1 MGLGNFFATGY
12 WNEPVIQ
19 RADEPAPEILPG
31 VLPPARSYFDRGV
44 GSDEALGLSTIFRA
58 VQIHSTS
65 VAQLSIDVYR
75 AGEKVE
81 NTPLWMR
88 RPNVNS
94 TREAF
99 LEETVVSLA
108 LTGNAYWRITRDNQ
122 GRISNLEVLNPRDV
136 EPQTNKAGEVVSYKY
151 GSRETPYTLNEIQH
165 LKFARVPG
173 SAKGLGPIQA
183 AQHELRGALDLNGYA
198 NNWFQD
204 SGVPAGVLK
213 TDQQLTPE
221 QAEEARKRWTDSG
234 AGGVKVLG
242 EGLDYKSFY
251 LSAQELQFIEN
262 QRYTVTRI
270 ASLFGV
276 PASLLLASVEGSSQT
291 YQNVEQEWL
300 AYYRFSLS
308 KYTREIETA
317 FSDLLGRSTTTVA
330 RFNYEALLRPDT
342 KTRYEA
348 HKLAIDAGWM
358 TANEVRAIEKMSP
371 ISGGDVLRPA
381 TNQPQQQEGNAD
393 A

>member
-1 MGLGNFFATGY
+1 M
-12 WNEPVIQ
+12 
-19 RADEPAPEILPG
+19 LPG
-31 VLPPARSYFDRGV
+31 ITPPSRQYVDRAV
-44 GSDEALGLSTIFRA
+44 GSEEALGLSTIFRA
-58 VQIHSTS
+58 VSIHSVS

-75 AGEKVE
+75 AGAKVE
-81 NTPLWMR
+81 NPPLWMR

-108 LTGNAYWRITRDNQ
+108 LTGNAYWLITRDSQ
-122 GRISNLEVLNPRDV
+122 DRVSNLEVLNPRDV
-136 EPQTNKAGEVVSYKY
+136 EPQTNRAGVIVSYKY
-151 GSRETPYTLNEIQH
+151 GNRETPCTLKEIQH
-165 LKFARVPG
+165 LKFSRVPG
-173 SAKGLGPIQA
+173 RAKGLGPIQA
-183 AQHELRGALDLNGYA
+183 AQHELRGALDLNSYS

-204 SGVPAGVLK
+204 SGVPSGILT
-213 TDQQLTPE
+213 TDQAITAD
-221 QAEEARKRWTDSG
+221 QADEARQRWTDSG

-242 EGLDYKSFY
+242 EGLEYKSFY

-262 QRYTVTRI
+262 QRFTVTRI

-276 PASLLLASVEGSSQT
+276 PASLLLASVDGSSQT

-308 KYTREIETA
+308 KYTREIEAA
-317 FSDLLGRSTTTVA
+317 FSDLLGRTTTTVA

-348 HKLAIDAGWM
+348 HKLAIDSGWM
-358 TANEVRAIEKMSP
+358 TPNEVRAIENLPP
-371 ISGGDVLRPA
+371 IADGSALRPA
-381 TNQPQQQEGNAD
+381 PTTQQEGSTD